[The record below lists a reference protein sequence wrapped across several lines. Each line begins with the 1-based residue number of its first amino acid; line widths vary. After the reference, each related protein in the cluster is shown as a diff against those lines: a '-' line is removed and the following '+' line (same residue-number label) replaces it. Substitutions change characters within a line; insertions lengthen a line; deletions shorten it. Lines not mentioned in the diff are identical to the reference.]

1 MSPGYAVGPSAC
13 PVGPIVD
20 VYADG
25 ALERG
30 CTNCGSEPGSFCRR
44 ADGSFKPVP
53 CCARLR
59 GGNAADEATG
69 AHRGAQGLQSPSG
82 DDA

>member
-1 MSPGYAVGPSAC
+1 MPGYAVGPPAK

-25 ALERG
+25 ALERACG
-30 CTNCGSEPGSFCRR
+30 NCGAEVNSWCVRL
-44 ADGSFKPVP
+44 DGSFKPVP

-59 GGNAADEATG
+59 GGNAADEPTG
-69 AHRGAQGLQSPSG
+69 AQRGAEGQESPSG
-82 DDA
+82 DNA